1 MFKFIPR
8 EEKFFEMFVSM
19 AQNVHEGSRL
29 LTEMMGTDADL
40 PYLAESIKSLE
51 HKGDRMTHD
60 LITKLNRTFVVPI
73 DREDIY
79 RLSSCI
85 DDIMDLI
92 ESVARRMVLFK
103 VGKPSEP
110 AVRLSQLL
118 HRGTAEV
125 VAALSELKNGM
136 KVIEHCI
143 EINRLEDEADHV
155 YHLVLGE
162 LFETEKDPIALI
174 KWKEIY
180 ETLETS
186 VDKCEDVANVIESIV
201 VKNA

>member
-1 MFKFIPR
+1 MFKFIPK
-8 EEKFFEMFVSM
+8 EEKFFEMFISM
-19 AQNVHEGSRL
+19 AQNAHEGSRL
-29 LTEMMGTDADL
+29 LTEMMGTEADL
-40 PYLAESIKSLE
+40 PNLAESIKSLE

-110 AVRLSQLL
+110 AVRLAQLL

-136 KVIEHCI
+136 KVVEHCI

>member
-40 PYLAESIKSLE
+40 PNLAESIKSLE

-103 VGKPSEP
+103 ISKPSEP
-110 AVRLSQLL
+110 AVQLSQLL

-125 VAALSELKNGM
+125 VAAVSELKNGM
-136 KVIEHCI
+136 KVVEHCI

>member
-1 MFKFIPR
+1 MFKLIPK
-8 EEKFFEMFVSM
+8 EEKFFDMFVSM

-29 LTEMMGTDADL
+29 LTDMMGGEANLPDL
-40 PYLAESIKSLE
+40 AQSIKSLE

-110 AVRLSQLL
+110 AVQLSQLL
-118 HRGTAEV
+118 HRGTAQV

-155 YHLVLGE
+155 YHQVLGQ

-186 VDKCEDVANVIESIV
+186 VDKCEDVANVIETIV

>member
-1 MFKFIPR
+1 MFKLIPK

-29 LTEMMGTDADL
+29 LKEMMGAEADL
-40 PYLAESIKSLE
+40 SNLAQSIKSLE

-103 VGKPSEP
+103 VGKPGEP
-110 AVRLSQLL
+110 AVQLSQLL

-125 VAALSELKNGM
+125 VAAVSELKNGM
-136 KVIEHCI
+136 KVVEHCI

-155 YHLVLGE
+155 YHQALGT
-162 LFETEKDPIALI
+162 LFETEKDAIALI

-186 VDKCEDVANVIESIV
+186 VDKCEDAANVIESIV

>member
-1 MFKFIPR
+1 MFKFIPK
-8 EEKFFEMFVSM
+8 EEKFFEMFVAM
-19 AQNVHEGSRL
+19 AQNVNEGSRL
-29 LTEMMGTDADL
+29 LAEMMEAGANL
-40 PYLAESIKSLE
+40 PNLAESIKSLE
-51 HKGDRMTHD
+51 HRGDRMTHD
-60 LITKLNRTFVVPI
+60 VITKLNRTFVVPI

-92 ESVARRMVLFK
+92 ESVARRIVLFK
-103 VGKPSEP
+103 VGKLDEPSMQ
-110 AVRLSQLL
+110 LSQLL
-118 HRGTAEV
+118 HQHLQV
-125 VAALSELKNGM
+125 VAAVSELKNGL
-136 KVIEHCI
+136 KVVEHCI

-155 YHLVLGE
+155 YHQALGT
-162 LFETEKDPIALI
+162 LFETEKDAIALI

>member
-1 MFKFIPR
+1 MFRLIPKD
-8 EEKFFEMFVSM
+8 EKFFEMFVSM
-19 AQNVHEGSRL
+19 AQNVHAGSGL
-29 LTEMMGTDADL
+29 LLEMMEPEANLPDL
-40 PYLAESIKSLE
+40 AQSIKSLE

-85 DDIMDLI
+85 DDILDLI

-103 VGKPSEP
+103 IGKPSEP
-110 AVRLSQLL
+110 AAQLSQLL
-118 HRGTAEV
+118 HRGTAQV
-125 VAALSELKNGM
+125 VAAVSELKHGM

-155 YHLVLGE
+155 YHQVLGQ
-162 LFETEKDPIALI
+162 LFESEKDPIELI

-186 VDKCEDVANVIESIV
+186 VDKCEDAANVIESIV

>member
-1 MFKFIPR
+1 MFKFIPK
-8 EEKFFEMFVSM
+8 EEKFFEMFISM
-19 AQNVHEGSRL
+19 AQNAHEGSRL
-29 LTEMMGTDADL
+29 LTEMMGTEADL
-40 PYLAESIKSLE
+40 PNLAESIKSLE

-85 DDIMDLI
+85 DDVMDLI

-110 AVRLSQLL
+110 AVRLAQLL

>member
-1 MFKFIPR
+1 MFKFIPK
-8 EEKFFEMFVSM
+8 EEKFFEMFISM
-19 AQNVHEGSRL
+19 AQNAHEGSRL
-29 LTEMMGTDADL
+29 LTEMMGTEADM
-40 PYLAESIKSLE
+40 PNLAESIKSLE

-92 ESVARRMVLFK
+92 ESVARRMVLFR

-110 AVRLSQLL
+110 AVRLAQLL

-136 KVIEHCI
+136 KVVGHCI

>member
-1 MFKFIPR
+1 MFRFIPR
-8 EEKFFEMFVSM
+8 EEKFFEMFVCM
-19 AQNVHEGSRL
+19 AQNAHEGSKL
-29 LTEMMGTDADL
+29 LTEMMAPDADRRN
-40 PYLAESIKSLE
+40 LAESIKSLE

-103 VGKPSEP
+103 IGNPSEP
-110 AVRLSQLL
+110 AVQLSQLL
-118 HRGTAEV
+118 RRGTAEV
-125 VAALSELKNGM
+125 VAAVSELKNGM
-136 KVIEHCI
+136 KVVEHCI

-162 LFETEKDPIALI
+162 LFETEKDPIELI

>member
-1 MFKFIPR
+1 MFRFIPK

-19 AQNVHEGSRL
+19 AQNAHEGARL
-29 LTEMMGTDADL
+29 LTEMMETDADRRN
-40 PYLAESIKSLE
+40 LAESIKSLE

-103 VGKPSEP
+103 IGNPSEP
-110 AVRLSQLL
+110 AVQLSQLL
-118 HRGTAEV
+118 RRGTAEV
-125 VAALSELKNGM
+125 VAAVSELKNGM
-136 KVIEHCI
+136 KVVEHCI